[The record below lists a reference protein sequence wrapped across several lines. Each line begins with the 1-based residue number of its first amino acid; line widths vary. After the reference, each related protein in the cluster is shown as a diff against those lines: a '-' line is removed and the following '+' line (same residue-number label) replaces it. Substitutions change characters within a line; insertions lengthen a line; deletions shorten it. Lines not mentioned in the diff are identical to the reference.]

1 MYLEKYKFKNVHF
14 THFFFYLVLGECG
27 GHRDSSSGT
36 IESPNYPNGYPV
48 EQNCIWTVAVEGSV
62 KNIKLSFRYGCTVNA
77 VSNMNYERDF

>member
-14 THFFFYLVLGECG
+14 TQLFFNLVLGECG

-62 KNIKLSFRYGCTVNA
+62 KNIKLSFRYDCTVDA

>member
-1 MYLEKYKFKNVHF
+1 MYILLN
-14 THFFFYLVLGECG
+14 FFYLVLGECG

-62 KNIKLSFRYGCTVNA
+62 KNIKLSFRYGCTVIA
-77 VSNMNYERDF
+77 VSNMNYERDFKQKRG